1 MIKFFANK
9 KPRYIKKAK
18 PIPNILLLKL
28 IKIITNGRTRIIV
41 ASTGILNIK
50 KKAIINIIKPISVKV
65 KLPLT
70 LFVKALNITP
80 IVPV

>member
-9 KPRYIKKAK
+9 KPRYIRKAK

-28 IKIITNGRTRIIV
+28 INIITKGKTRITV

-50 KKAIINIIKPISVKV
+50 KKTIINIIKPINVRV

-70 LFVKALNITP
+70 LFVKAVNITP